1 MLKIEESYKKRAIRF
16 LELWNHSGW
25 TLKIYGITYQGEFPR
40 SNIIERAK
48 ILACECLP
56 NPAITENRYGVG
68 FIGVHDGR
76 GASFIFIDW
85 WSDENELNH
94 QVYVAS
100 HGNPEEFTYVTP
112 TGLIACVWDLRVLCF
127 EREAWIQ
134 TVLANSNGPNVQEYL
149 NLQLN
154 EDA

>member
-1 MLKIEESYKKRAIRF
+1 MIKIEESYKQRPIRF
-16 LELWNHSGW
+16 LELWDHSGW

-48 ILACECLP
+48 LLACECLP
-56 NPAITENRYGVG
+56 RPAITENRYGVG

-85 WSDENELNH
+85 WSDENELHH
-94 QVYVAS
+94 QVYVAP
-100 HGNPEEFTYVTP
+100 HDNPEEFTYVTP

-134 TVLANSNGPNVQEYL
+134 TVLANPNGPNVQEYL

-154 EDA
+154 EDT